1 MTPHFDV
8 VLLGGDIGI
17 YGLARAFHEEYAVTS
32 TVVSRVIAGPVA
44 HSRIL
49 ENRPVGAEGT
59 EADLLAELI
68 RVGKE
73 KKATKPDLPILVLP
87 NADWL
92 VKLLND
98 NRSLLEKWYILPT
111 LTAEVMEQ
119 VSDKAEFAKLCA
131 TASIPTPRTLTID
144 FRPEHRGSDGTPVIP
159 EIPFEFPIVA
169 KTASSAAYAHLHFE
183 GKRKVYSLKA
193 LSELEELVR
202 TLDNAG
208 FNDRFVVQE
217 MIPGDDTCMRS
228 VTAYVDSTGEVT
240 LLGGAQV
247 LLEEHTPGALGNP
260 CAMVTADLGDLFDH
274 AVSFLS
280 TSGYRGFANFDIKVD
295 PRDGTGKFFEVN
307 PRIGRN
313 NYYMT
318 AAGANV
324 AKAIVT
330 DTVDHARLPRLEA
343 DSGILYSVVPRPLLM
358 RYIIDPVLK
367 SRVRQI
373 PRSRRTNPLA
383 SPVEG
388 SRRRAYVALA
398 LLNQV
403 KKFAQHYPRPSANG
417 F

>member
-17 YGLARAFHEEYAVTS
+17 YGLARAFHEEYSVIS
-32 TVVSRVIAGPVA
+32 TVVSRVAAGPVA

-49 ENRPVGAEGT
+49 RNLTVGAEGS
-59 EADLLAELI
+59 EEDLLAELV
-68 RVGKE
+68 RVGKK
-73 KKATKPDLPILVLP
+73 KKATAPYVPILVLA

-98 NRSLLEKWYILPT
+98 NRALLEEWYILPS
-111 LTAEVMEQ
+111 LTAEAMDR
-119 VSDKAEFAKLCA
+119 VSDKAEFAQLCA
-131 TASIPTPRTLTID
+131 EASIPTPKTLTID
-144 FRPEHRGSDGTPVIP
+144 FRPEHRAEDGTPTVP
-159 EIPFEFPIVA
+159 EIPFAFPIVA
-169 KTASSAAYAHLHFE
+169 KTASSAAYAHTHFG
-183 GKRKVYSLKA
+183 GKRKVYSLNS
-193 LSELEELVR
+193 LSELHDLVC
-202 TLDNAG
+202 TLDDAG
-208 FNDRFVVQE
+208 FKDRFVVQE

-228 VTAYVDSTGEVT
+228 VTAYVDSRGDVT

-260 CAMVTADLGDLFDH
+260 CAMVTAHLPNLVKH
-274 AVSFLS
+274 AVDFLA

-295 PRDGTGKFFEVN
+295 PRDGIGKFFEVN

-324 AKAIVT
+324 AKAVVT
-330 DTVDHARLPRLEA
+330 DMIDHVSLPRLEA
-343 DSGILYSVVPRPLLM
+343 ESGILYSVVPRTLLM
-358 RYIIDPVLK
+358 RYIVDPVLK
-367 SRVRQI
+367 ARVRQI
-373 PRSRRTNPLA
+373 PRIRRTNPLA
-383 SPVEG
+383 YEVEG
-388 SRRRAYVALA
+388 GRRRAYVLLA